1 MIEVRTER
9 YNAGRPHGCAP
20 LTEIMRNESRGVIYV
35 ACGESYVEAA
45 SASARSVRECSPSLA
60 THLFTGRADCVDPIF
75 DGVTRIENPH
85 RRSKVDWI
93 LETPF
98 DRTLYLDADTRVVDD
113 ISEMFELLDR
123 FDLAIA
129 HAHRRNHPNTSTVWN
144 LQLPVSFPQLNSGVI
159 LFRRNDR
166 THDLLGAWREAFH
179 EAGFAKDQATLRE
192 LIWNSD
198 LRVHILPPEYN
209 VRYSKYL
216 EVWDP
221 AEAKPKILHYKV
233 FKAGADRA
241 EERGLRRAVT
251 RIRKR
256 FVRQKVEGR

>member
-1 MIEVRTER
+1 MASGPNGWGPLAER
-9 YNAGRPHGCAP
+9 LRSD
-20 LTEIMRNESRGVIYV
+20 TRGVIYV

-45 SASARSVRECSPSLA
+45 SASARSVRECSPALA
-60 THLFTGRADCVDPIF
+60 THLFTDRAECAGSVF

-85 RRSKVDWI
+85 RRAKVDCI
-93 LETPF
+93 VETPF
-98 DRTLYLDADTRVVDD
+98 DRTLYLDADTRVVED

-129 HAHRRNHPNTSTVWN
+129 HAHRRNHRNTSTVWN
-144 LQLPVSFPQLNSGVI
+144 CELPESFPQMNSGVI

-166 THDLLGAWREAFH
+166 TIELLGAWRDAFH
-179 EAGFAKDQATLRE
+179 HAGFAKDQVTLRE

-216 EVWDP
+216 RFWEP
-221 AEAKPKILHYKV
+221 AEAKPRILHYKSFNV
-233 FKAGADRA
+233 DVDRA
-241 EERGLRRAVT
+241 RKRGFGHAVT
-251 RIRKR
+251 RIRKV
-256 FVRQKVEGR
+256 FVRRKVEGR